1 MVSIVI
7 SVFNVAPYV
16 EKCINSCL
24 KQTYKDIE
32 LIVVEDCSTDNSLQL
47 VEELAKTD
55 ERIRIIRHEVNEGAG
70 KSRKDGIESAKGDF
84 VITIDSDDW
93 VSENFIE
100 ALVKRQEETDADI
113 VSGGITIIYPTGR
126 IKSEVFGEKISEGS
140 QKLIDYNDGTIIFLN
155 NKLVRRSLYDIVPYS
170 TRRFCEDTPVIIP
183 LLYHANKLAYCNN
196 PGYYYLQRDGS
207 LCHTVSLVEQ
217 NVCKGLCAFELIEY
231 FKDKDKDD
239 FNKLLNA
246 NLVKPYVEFLRHNN
260 FTKEDIKNVKDEFCE
275 FGIHL
280 LKFLQ

>member
-1 MVSIVI
+1 M
-7 SVFNVAPYV
+7 

-47 VEELAKTD
+47 VEELSKTD

-113 VSGGITIIYPTGR
+113 V
-126 IKSEVFGEKISEGS
+126 
-140 QKLIDYNDGTIIFLN
+140 
-155 NKLVRRSLYDIVPYS
+155 
-170 TRRFCEDTPVIIP
+170 
-183 LLYHANKLAYCNN
+183 
-196 PGYYYLQRDGS
+196 
-207 LCHTVSLVEQ
+207 
-217 NVCKGLCAFELIEY
+217 
-231 FKDKDKDD
+231 
-239 FNKLLNA
+239 
-246 NLVKPYVEFLRHNN
+246 
-260 FTKEDIKNVKDEFCE
+260 
-275 FGIHL
+275 
-280 LKFLQ
+280 

>member
-47 VEELAKTD
+47 VEELSKTD

-70 KSRKDGIESAKGDF
+70 KSRKDGIESAKGEF

-93 VSENFIE
+93 VSENFVE
-100 ALVKRQEETDADI
+100 ALVKKQEETDADI
-113 VSGGITIIYPTGR
+113 VSGGITVIYPTGR
-126 IKSEVFGEKISEGS
+126 IKSEVFGEKISVGS

-207 LCHTVSLVEQ
+207 LCHNVNPIEQ
-217 NVCKGLCAFELIEY
+217 NVYKAICAFELIEY

-246 NLVKPYVEFLRHNN
+246 NLVKPYVEFLRHTN
-260 FTKEDIKNVKDEFCE
+260 FTKEDIKNIKDEFCE
-275 FGIHL
+275 FSIHL